1 MPLLFRD
8 ARFQMHFSIFL
19 FGFTGILGELI
30 SIPTY
35 WLVWWRLGLAAVGF
49 GILLGTVRARGMR
62 WLAWRQMPALA
73 GVGVVL
79 GLHWAFFFGSIA
91 AANVSIAVVM
101 LATSPF
107 MASLIEPM
115 VRNRRI
121 LPHELALG
129 VLALVGIYLIHQ
141 VSLEYWLGMALG
153 LASAATSAL
162 YGILNKGLVDKHSAL
177 QLNFYEMSG
186 AWIVLGLLSPL
197 LAGLLPGGADFAV
210 PQGLDWLW
218 LLILSLL
225 CTNFAYLLSI
235 YALRQV
241 PVFNYILAVNLEP
254 IYTIILAWLFL
265 GEAHVL
271 DTQFFIGTVLV
282 IGSVFVS
289 PVLHRLTRKRGAAG
303 EAQ

>member
-8 ARFQMHFSIFL
+8 ARFQMHTSIFL
-19 FGFTGILGELI
+19 FGFTGILGDLI
-30 SIPTY
+30 SLPTY

-49 GILLGTVRARGMR
+49 GLLLATVRAKGMR
-62 WLAWRQMPALA
+62 WLPWRALPALT

-91 AANVSIAVVM
+91 AANISIAVVM
-101 LATSPF
+101 LATAPF
-107 MASLIEPM
+107 MASLIEPL
-115 VRNRRI
+115 VRGRRI

-141 VSLEYWLGMALG
+141 VSLEYWLGMLLG
-153 LASAATSAL
+153 LISAATSAL
-162 YGILNKGLVDKHSAL
+162 YGVLNKGLVDRYSAL

-186 AWIVLGLLSPL
+186 AWVVLGLLAPL
-197 LAGLLPGGADFAV
+197 LAGYLPGGAAFAL
-210 PQGLDWLW
+210 PTGLDWLW
-218 LLILSLL
+218 LLLL
-225 CTNFAYLLSI
+225 ALVCTNFAYLLSI

-254 IYTIILAWLFL
+254 IYTIALAWLLL

-271 DTQFFIGTVLV
+271 NLQFFIGTVLV

-289 PVLHRLTRKRGAAG
+289 PLLYRLSLRSAPRGS
-303 EAQ
+303 